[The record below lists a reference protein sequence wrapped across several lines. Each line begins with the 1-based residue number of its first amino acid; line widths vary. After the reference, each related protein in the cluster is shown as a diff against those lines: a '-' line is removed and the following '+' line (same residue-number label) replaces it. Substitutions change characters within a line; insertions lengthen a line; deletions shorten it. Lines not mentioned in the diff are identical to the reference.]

1 MSEAKLLPSGDER
14 SAQVNKP
21 RMSLAEYEWR
31 MAFERVKA
39 LPAGTKLGDYELDF
53 VLDDPH
59 PLSVWLKYRADKKLQ
74 RKGIRLGDPLL
85 IELASH
91 I

>member
-1 MSEAKLLPSGDER
+1 MSEPVVASGEER
-14 SAQVNKP
+14 SAKP
-21 RMSLAEYEWR
+21 HVSLNTFLWLQ
-31 MAFERVKA
+31 AFERVKA
-39 LPAGTKLGDYELDF
+39 LPAGTTLGAYELDF

>member
-1 MSEAKLLPSGDER
+1 M
-14 SAQVNKP
+14 KP
-21 RMSLAEYEWR
+21 RVSLSTYQWLQ
-31 MAFERVKA
+31 AFERVKA
-39 LPAGTKLGDYELDF
+39 LPEGTMLGAYELDF

-59 PLSVWLKYRADKKLQ
+59 PPSVWLKYRADKKLQ